1 MLQIYFKKSYG
12 DVVEVAQVE
21 SLDLAYN
28 EIEKFCID
36 RGFQITYVRRW
47 EQENMMIVDVGS
59 YMELFYVVE
68 IQDNK

>member
-28 EIEKFCID
+28 EIEKFCTD